1 MSYKLSNA
9 SSIFVFSNKNEPAL
23 KIKSGEVVEIETK
36 DCFSDQVKKEEDIIS
51 SMDWDKVNP
60 VTGPIYVEGAKKGDA
75 LKVILQKIVLKK
87 RGVLATGKDMGV
99 LGDKLDRLYSKVV
112 DIKDG
117 KVIFDDKLEI
127 PVKPMIGVI
136 GVAPDGEGINCGTSG
151 SHGGNM
157 DNTMIGEGA
166 VLYFPVFNDG
176 AYFALGD
183 IHAVMGDGEVGVSGV
198 EVGAFVTVKL
208 EVIKGLKLNNPLLE
222 NDSAIAAI
230 ASAENI
236 DKALDAAIHDFQEL
250 VSARIDLSLKDIS
263 MLFSVVGDAQICQ
276 IVDPLKTAR
285 FVVPKWVLNKY
296 GFVL

>member
-9 SSIFVFSNKNEPAL
+9 SSIFAFSNRNEPAL

-60 VTGPIYVEGAKKGDA
+60 ATGPIYVEGAKKGDV
-75 LKVILQKIVLKK
+75 LKVTLQKIVLKK

-99 LGDKLDRLYSKVV
+99 LGDKLDKLYSKIVRIV
-112 DIKDG
+112 DG
-117 KVIFDDKLEI
+117 QVIFDDKLKI
-127 PVKPMIGVI
+127 PVRPMIGVI
-136 GVAPDGEGINCGTSG
+136 GVAPNGEGINCGTPG

-157 DNTMIGEGA
+157 DNTMIEEGA
-166 VLYFPVFNDG
+166 VLYFPIFNDG

-183 IHAVMGDGEVGVSGV
+183 LHAVMGDGEVGVSGI

-222 NDSAIAAI
+222 NDSVFATI
-230 ASAENI
+230 ASEENI
-236 DKALDAAIHDFQEL
+236 DKALNLAVHDFQEL
-250 VSARIDLSLKDIS
+250 LSA
-263 MLFSVVGDAQICQ
+263 
-276 IVDPLKTAR
+276 
-285 FVVPKWVLNKY
+285 
-296 GFVL
+296 